1 MVKRSN
7 NIFLIALFAGIIA
20 GGFCGWAFG
29 EKIVG
34 VKFLGDIFLNALRM
48 IIVPLIIC
56 SMITGITN
64 LGDVRRLGKTGIR
77 TIFYYMA
84 TTGISVL
91 IGMILVNLIKPGS
104 AAQVA
109 GAGLP
114 EIIRGREEFSF
125 IDVLMGLIPSNLFQS
140 MAQMQILPL
149 IVFSLF
155 FGGVLTTLGQKAQ
168 GVIDFFS
175 VCNEAIMKI
184 VHLIMYFAPLGIF
197 GLIAGKLGSV
207 GGGQAFSLEMS
218 KLGKYAL
225 TVISGL
231 LIHGVFVLPLL
242 LLILTRRNPLSYA
255 LNMSSA
261 LTTAFSTASSS
272 ATLPLTMECVEKKN
286 LVSQR
291 ASSFVLPLGATINMD
306 GTALYEAVAAIFI
319 AQSFGIHLEPGHQI
333 VIFLT
338 ATLAAIGAAGI
349 PEAGLVTMILV
360 LQSVNLPLEGIG
372 MILTIDWFLDR
383 CRTTINVW
391 GDSVGAAVIAHTG
404 EIQKSASPAP
414 AESNLSSGPQQ

>member
-1 MVKRSN
+1 MARRSN
-7 NIFLIALFAGIIA
+7 NIFLMALFAGIIA
-20 GGFCGWAFG
+20 GGLCGWAFG
-29 EKIVG
+29 EKVVG

-64 LGDVRRLGKTGIR
+64 LGDVRKLGKTGVK
-77 TIFYYMA
+77 TMFYYMA

-91 IGMILVNLIKPGS
+91 IGIILVNLIQPGS
-104 AAQVA
+104 GAHLAEA
-109 GAGLP
+109 GVP
-114 EIIRGREEFSF
+114 EIVRGREEFSF
-125 IDVLMGLIPSNLFQS
+125 LDVLMGLIPSNLFQS

-149 IVFSLF
+149 IIFSLF

-168 GVIDFFS
+168 GVINFFS

-184 VHLIMYFAPLGIF
+184 VHLIMYFAPVGIF
-197 GLIAGKLGSV
+197 GLIAGKLGAV
-207 GGGQAFSLEMS
+207 GGGQAFSLELS
-218 KLGKYAL
+218 RLGKYAL
-225 TVISGL
+225 TVIGGL
-231 LIHGVFVLPLL
+231 LVHGVFVLPVLL
-242 LLILTRRNPLSYA
+242 LVFARRDPLSYV

-319 AQSFGIHLEPGHQI
+319 AQSFGIHLELGHQV

-372 MILTIDWFLDR
+372 VILTIDWFLDR

-391 GDSVGAAVIAHTG
+391 GDSVGAAVIGRTV
-404 EIQKSASPAP
+404 EIQKSTSADP
-414 AESNLSSGPQQ
+414 G

>member
-1 MVKRSN
+1 MGKKSN
-7 NIFLIALFAGIIA
+7 NILLIALFVGIIA
-20 GGFCGWAFG
+20 GGFSGWAFG
-29 EKIVG
+29 EKMVG
-34 VKFLGDIFLNALRM
+34 VKFIGDIFLNALRM

-64 LGDVRRLGKTGIR
+64 LGDVRKLGKTGIK

-91 IGMILVNLIKPGS
+91 IGLILVNLIKPGIG
-104 AAQVA
+104 AQTA
-109 GAGLP
+109 GATLP
-114 EIIRGREEFSF
+114 EIIRSREEFSF
-125 IDVLMGLIPSNLFQS
+125 IDVLMGLIPSNLFKS
-140 MAQMQILPL
+140 MAEMQILPL
-149 IVFSLF
+149 IIFSLF
-155 FGGVLTTLGQKAQ
+155 FGGVLTTLGKKAE
-168 GVIDFFS
+168 GVINFFS

-207 GGGQAFSLEMS
+207 GGGQAFLFELS

-225 TVISGL
+225 TVIIGL
-231 LIHGVFVLPLL
+231 SVHGVFVLPLF
-242 LLILTRRNPLSYA
+242 LLILARKNPFSY
-255 LNMSSA
+255 LFNMSSA

-286 LVSQR
+286 LISQR

-319 AQSFGIHLEPGHQI
+319 AQSFGIHLEPGQQI
-333 VIFLT
+333 IIFFT

-383 CRTTINVW
+383 CRTTVNVW
-391 GDSVGAAVIAHTG
+391 GDSVGAAVIANTK
-404 EIQKSASPAP
+404 EIQRSDPVV
-414 AESNLSSGPQQ
+414 G

>member
-1 MVKRSN
+1 MQKNSN
-7 NIFLIALFAGIIA
+7 NILLIAIFIGIIA

-29 EKIVG
+29 EKMVA

-64 LGDVRRLGKTGIR
+64 LGDVRKLGKTGAK

-84 TTGISVL
+84 TTGISAL
-91 IGMILVNLIKPGS
+91 IGIILVNLIQPGIG
-104 AAQVA
+104 AKAA
-109 GAGLP
+109 GAPFP
-114 EIIRGREEFSF
+114 EILKGREEFSF

-149 IVFSLF
+149 IIFSLF
-155 FGGVLTTLGQKAQ
+155 FGGVLTTLGKKGE
-168 GVIDFFS
+168 GVINFFS

-184 VHLIMYFAPLGIF
+184 VHLIMYFAPVGIF

-207 GGGQAFSLEMS
+207 GGGEAFTLEFA
-218 KLGKYAL
+218 KLARYAL
-225 TVISGL
+225 TVIIGL
-231 LIHGVFVLPLL
+231 SIHGFLVLPFL
-242 LLILTRRNPLSYA
+242 LLILARRNPLLYVF
-255 LNMSSA
+255 NMSSA

-306 GTALYEAVAAIFI
+306 GTALYEAVAAMFI
-319 AQSFGIHLEPGHQI
+319 AQSFGIHMEFGHQI
-333 VIFLT
+333 MIFLT
-338 ATLAAIGAAGI
+338 ATFAAIGAAGI
-349 PEAGLVTMILV
+349 PEAGLVTMIIV

-372 MILTIDWFLDR
+372 VILTIDWFLDR
-383 CRTTINVW
+383 CRTTVNVW
-391 GDSVGAAVIAHTG
+391 GDSVGAAVIANTK
-404 EIQKSASPAP
+404 EIRKSST
-414 AESNLSSGPQQ
+414 SSGT